1 MQVVKHFVTGIFSV
15 LNVTAAPML
24 YRYPYRFSG
33 EALRADWLKIGGDIE
48 NVFGKLNEAFPDAK
62 RRT

>member
-1 MQVVKHFVTGIFSV
+1 MRIMKSFVTGLVSV

-24 YRYPYRFSG
+24 YRYPYRYSG

-48 NVFGKLNEAFPDAK
+48 SVLGKLKDTSTDA
-62 RRT
+62 